1 MESRRSCAGIEREL
15 NSSNVQEQR
24 SRTSRVSSAHIVKS
38 HLRHFGCC
46 WECWRDSL
54 EVEGPCTVREVCCRE
69 GVQWFVTCCVSFPQ
83 LDTSLCDM
91 DTIENKSFYA
101 TPPAF
106 PSKYQTKAVIFFS
119 VDFDFSPLSSKVP
132 YYAHFSFFCLTSES

>member
-54 EVEGPCTVREVCCRE
+54 EVEGPCTVREVCSRE

-106 PSKYQTKAVIFFS
+106 PSKYQTKAVIFLWILIFLPCLLRS
-119 VDFDFSPLSSKVP
+119 HIMHMFLF
-132 YYAHFSFFCLTSES
+132 FFCLTSES